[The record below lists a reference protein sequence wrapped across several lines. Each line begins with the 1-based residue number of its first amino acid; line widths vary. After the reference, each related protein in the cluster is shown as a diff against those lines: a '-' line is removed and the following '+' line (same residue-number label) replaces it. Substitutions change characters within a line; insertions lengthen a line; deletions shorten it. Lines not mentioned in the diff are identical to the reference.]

1 MTVARQASLQQGS
14 HGDPQDEP
22 PPDFIPLAEAAK
34 RLGVSDETLRR
45 RYQPKYGPPRIQVW
59 RNSYGRVF
67 VNIAKPPDDLVALG
81 QRPKKATE
89 AAAEVEEGGAL
100 AVLRRHVFW
109 LESRLDA
116 MAAEA
121 TQERSRAHEE
131 RQRLLVVIERLTG
144 RPTE

>member
-1 MTVARQASLQQGS
+1 
-14 HGDPQDEP
+14 
-22 PPDFIPLAEAAK
+22 
-34 RLGVSDETLRR
+34 
-45 RYQPKYGPPRIQVW
+45 VW

-89 AAAEVEEGGAL
+89 AAAEVDEGGAL

-131 RQRLLVVIERLTG
+131 RQRLLVVIEKLTG
-144 RPTE
+144 GMP